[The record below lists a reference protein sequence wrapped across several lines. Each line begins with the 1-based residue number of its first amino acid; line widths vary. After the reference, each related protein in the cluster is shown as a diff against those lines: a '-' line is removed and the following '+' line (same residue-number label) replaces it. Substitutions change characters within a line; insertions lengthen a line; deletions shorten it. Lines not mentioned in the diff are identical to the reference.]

1 MMRVGQGR
9 AAVEAAPRGGQLGCR
24 WRVARVGSF
33 RVPPSAAGEV
43 LDRISIEDLDDLDV
57 PPRTDPLH
65 GRQHRMDPLRG
76 SRRNRNSESLLASH
90 VLTLWIWA
98 GPPLLGE
105 FWPCRIPTG

>member
-43 LDRISIEDLDDLDV
+43 LDRISIEDLDDQDV

-65 GRQHRMDPLRG
+65 GRRHRMDPLRG
-76 SRRNRNSESLLASH
+76 LVSH